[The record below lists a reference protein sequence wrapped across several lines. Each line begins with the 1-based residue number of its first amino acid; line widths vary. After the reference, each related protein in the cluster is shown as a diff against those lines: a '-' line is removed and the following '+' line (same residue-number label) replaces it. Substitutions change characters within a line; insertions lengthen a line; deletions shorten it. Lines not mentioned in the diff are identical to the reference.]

1 MCVASC
7 FNNFFWTKKFPNV
20 ESISS
25 WQRPRILANC
35 PLQRIRDSM
44 QPPSPHTTM
53 NLLWWLYCASL
64 LFPRPASST
73 LTGSLPHFPEWLRTT
88 LQWAGGT
95 SPHSIWKLRVGG
107 ECNNDVEPKMKK
119 AFPVRVV
126 SFPTCLKGTRSS
138 MCVQISVTAG
148 EFPCLR
154 GPVAG
159 KSDRVRE
166 NWTQRT
172 SAVQVCC

>member
-1 MCVASC
+1 
-7 FNNFFWTKKFPNV
+7 
-20 ESISS
+20 
-25 WQRPRILANC
+25 
-35 PLQRIRDSM
+35 
-44 QPPSPHTTM
+44 M

-95 SPHSIWKLRVGG
+95 SPHSVWKLRVGG
-107 ECNNDVEPKMKK
+107 ECNHDVEPKISKK
-119 AFPVRVV
+119 REKAKLFLLRELCR
-126 SFPTCLKGTRSS
+126 FPTCLKGTRSS

-166 NWTQRT
+166 NCRQST
-172 SAVQVCC
+172 VKVCCNCWEIARPCSIPAPSALWPRRWTGAYLGCHWVKAVI